1 MADYTY
7 IIECDEDGVFVARCP
22 ELPGC
27 VSQGVSREEARA
39 NIEEARQG
47 YLECLALCNE
57 EIPPACRPAGPD
69 GDATP

>member
-27 VSQGVSREEARA
+27 VSQGMSREEARV

-47 YLECLALCNE
+47 YLECLALCGE
-57 EIPPACRPAGPD
+57 EIPPVCRPAGPE